1 MMAKNMSL
9 LKFEPNS
16 HTPFFLLLAFIGGF
30 VDASSFVVFE
40 VFTGHLTGNS
50 ILSMVYLAKL
60 NWSMLLLSAV
70 SISGFFLGTCL
81 GSWQRLKN
89 NSLRD
94 YRFLVG
100 LLFLLFAG
108 VFALYFFA
116 HTFYSVNI
124 AIFIISLSM
133 GLQNGFFN
141 KAGTVGIHSTYVTG
155 MTTSC
160 INAFLKNVEGDSSKK
175 VLFFAVLSFLL
186 GGLTGGVLSVN
197 YQFLGFSFVLVLLA
211 LAFIYSLTITD

>member
-1 MMAKNMSL
+1 MSL
-9 LKFEPNS
+9 FQFEANS
-16 HTPFFLLLAFIGGF
+16 HMPFFLLLAFIGGF
-30 VDASSFVVFE
+30 VDACSFVIFE

-60 NWSMLLLSAV
+60 DWPMLLLSAV
-70 SISGFFLGTCL
+70 SICGFFLGTCF

-94 YRFLVG
+94 YRFLIG
-100 LLFLLFAG
+100 LSLLLFTG

-116 HTFYSVNI
+116 HAAYSDNI
-124 AIFIISLSM
+124 VIFIISLSM

-141 KAGTVGIHSTYVTG
+141 KAGSVGIHSTYVTG

-160 INAFLKNVEGDSSKK
+160 INAFLKNVQGDSSKK
-175 VLFFAVLSFLL
+175 VLFLAVLSFVL

-197 YQFLGFSFVLVLLA
+197 YQFLGFSFVLILLS
-211 LAFIYSLTITD
+211 LAFIYSLSIDDR

>member
-1 MMAKNMSL
+1 MSL
-9 LKFEPNS
+9 FQFEANS

-30 VDASSFVVFE
+30 VDACSFVIFE

-60 NWSMLLLSAV
+60 DWPMLLLSAV
-70 SISGFFLGTCL
+70 SICGFFLGTCL

-94 YRFLVG
+94 YRFLIG
-100 LLFLLFAG
+100 LSFLLFTG

-116 HTFYSVNI
+116 HAVYSDNI
-124 AIFIISLSM
+124 VIFIISLSM

-160 INAFLKNVEGDSSKK
+160 VNAFLKNVQGDSSKK
-175 VLFFAVLSFLL
+175 VLFLAVLSFIL

-197 YQFLGFSFVLVLLA
+197 YQFLGFSFVLILLA
-211 LAFIYSLTITD
+211 LAFVYSLTINDR

>member
-1 MMAKNMSL
+1 MPL
-9 LKFEPNS
+9 FQFETNS

-30 VDASSFVVFE
+30 VDACSFVIFE

-60 NWSMLLLSAV
+60 DWPMLLLSAV
-70 SISGFFLGTCL
+70 SICGFFLGTCF

-94 YRFLVG
+94 YRFLIG
-100 LLFLLFAG
+100 LSFLLFAG
-108 VFALYFFA
+108 VLALYFFA
-116 HTFYSVNI
+116 HAVYSDNI
-124 AIFIISLSM
+124 VIFIISLSM

-141 KAGTVGIHSTYVTG
+141 KAGSVGIHSTYVTG

-160 INAFLKNVEGDSSKK
+160 INAFLKNVKGDNSKN
-175 VLFFAVLSFLL
+175 VLFLAVLSFVL

-197 YQFLGFSFVLVLLA
+197 YQFLGFSFVLILLA
-211 LAFIYSLTITD
+211 LAFVYSLAITD